1 MLTAIVDKIRR
12 EPAIV
17 NAVLALVA
25 LVVTAVV
32 DVIEVNGGEIGAI
45 VAAILVQAGIT
56 RQRVT
61 PVD

>member
-1 MLTAIVDKIRR
+1 MLTAIVNRIRN

-32 DVIEVNGGEIGAI
+32 DVIELQGGEVGAI
-45 VAAILVQAGIT
+45 AAAILAAAGIT

-61 PVD
+61 PV